1 MKKRNK
7 NEISESVLASSISR
21 WLESSNG
28 AMLGQPP
35 TADQSSDVPFGRR
48 PSCGGAGARPGQ
60 PGRPHAPHHPRA
72 ARPQPRAARG
82 GVAADPPQAAA
93 PEQPPPGHV
102 PRPRQTPVTGTSSA
116 VGHSAPAA
124 VYCKCITASSIVA
137 HHRVPPGWT
146 PLPDGTFFFFS
157 HLFCSFQS
165 LPEVGSEFS
174 PCSALFLLTVA
185 LRTKQQ
191 SPSHGEQT
199 SAWGSVVILLSCGY
213 PDN

>member
-137 HHRVPPGWT
+137 HHRVPPVGHHFLT
-146 PLPDGTFFFFS
+146 APSSSSPT
-157 HLFCSFQS
+157 SFVHSNHCRKLEANS
-165 LPEVGSEFS
+165 LHAPHS
-174 PCSALFLLTVA
+174 L
-185 LRTKQQ
+185 
-191 SPSHGEQT
+191 
-199 SAWGSVVILLSCGY
+199 Y
-213 PDN
+213 